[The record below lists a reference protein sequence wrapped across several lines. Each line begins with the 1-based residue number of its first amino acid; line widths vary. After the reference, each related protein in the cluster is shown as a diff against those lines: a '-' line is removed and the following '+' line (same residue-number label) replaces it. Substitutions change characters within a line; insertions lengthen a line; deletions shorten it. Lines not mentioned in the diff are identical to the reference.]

1 MGINKKGK
9 KLPPEYQEKAIA
21 NGLSLSTVYDRLN
34 RGWDLDKAVNT
45 PPTRKTYA
53 SSSERI
59 DGSIKA
65 TDRPRGR
72 TITFSTYKDI
82 EPLLNDAIKE
92 SGKSKSQFIADAVEQ
107 YLLKLWKPKTK

>member
-9 KLPPEYQEKAIA
+9 KLPPEYQEIAIA